1 MDMDESGPVE
11 FTPPEERAKRG
22 LKMVYANG
30 VVVNHVDWGESNA
43 VQFIGT
49 EGKVEISRS
58 FLRTF
63 PNEGLAK
70 AKLLLIL
77 MATGSDL
84 RSVAIILSRLMVFGS
99 FKIRMDNRID
109 QFFTSQT
116 EGLVR
121 SLVVSFSV

>member
-70 AKLLLIL
+70 AELLLIL
-77 MATGSDL
+77 MAT
-84 RSVAIILSRLMVFGS
+84 R
-99 FKIRMDNRID
+99 
-109 QFFTSQT
+109 
-116 EGLVR
+116 
-121 SLVVSFSV
+121 